1 MLSLSVW
8 AAVIETVWA
17 SASFWPASKSV
28 VYTHTPCS
36 ITHLKWNRNISLLWL
51 RHLRA
56 FSHLTWWSQN
66 SLSRS
71 GNLGLPLL
79 LPQLSGFLCSKCP
92 GFLSASWIPYI
103 LHWHRALA
111 YPVSSFISSLWNQLD
126 LGFLSLGTVLQWN
139 GMCECPYH
147 WGKEHTQY
155 TEVWMACS
163 IILWRI
169 SFDTEEDKIRNY
181 GWISSHHSWNIK
193 SIIILTSVYV
203 SILLIL
209 FALYSIE

>member
-1 MLSLSVW
+1 MHHFGLPLNLLSIHIPL
-8 AAVIETVWA
+8 AALLIWNEIET
-17 SASFWPASKSV
+17 
-28 VYTHTPCS
+28 YPCS
-36 ITHLKWNRNISLLWL
+36 GWGILGHLVISLGEVKTLYQGL
-51 RHLRA
+51 
-56 FSHLTWWSQN
+56 
-66 SLSRS
+66 